1 MSETVSVR
9 RGGDGAPVLVLIHGL
24 GAVGEV
30 WNGLLA
36 LVAERWPGRWV
47 VPDLPGHGGSAPL
60 ERYSFEAMATSVA
73 RAVPKHEPLVLLGHS
88 LGGVIALTLASGRF
102 AVSAS
107 AAIGLGIKV
116 TWSDEDLA
124 KVRALAGRANPV
136 YPRRREAA
144 ERYLKVAGLIG
155 LLEPELVG
163 DSAVREREGGW
174 STAFD
179 PGAFGVGA
187 PDMPALLSAARAPVT
202 LAAGERDPMSRLDEL
217 ARLVP
222 EPVILPGLGHNAHV
236 EDPAAIWSLVERA
249 IA

>member
-1 MSETVSVR
+1 MSETVSAR
-9 RGGDGAPVLVLIHGL
+9 RGGEGTPVLVLIHGL

-30 WNGLLA
+30 WSGMLA
-36 LVAERWPGRWV
+36 SAAERWPGRWIA
-47 VPDLPGHGGSAPL
+47 PDLPGHGGSAPL
-60 ERYSFEAMATSVA
+60 ERYSFDTLAASVA
-73 RAVPKHEPLVLLGHS
+73 RTVPKDEPLVLLGHS

-102 AVSAS
+102 GLSVS

-116 TWSDEDLA
+116 TWTDEELA

-136 YPRRREAA
+136 YPTRREAA
-144 ERYLKVAGLIG
+144 ERYLKVAGLVG

-163 DSAVREREGGW
+163 DSALRQREDGW

-187 PDMPALLSAARAPVT
+187 PDMPTLLSASRAPVT
-202 LAAGERDPMSRLDEL
+202 LAAGERDPMSRPADL

-222 EPVILPGLGHNAHV
+222 EPVVLPGLGHNAHV
-236 EDPAAIWSLVERA
+236 EDPAAVWSLVGRVVA
-249 IA
+249 